1 MVYFLAALLV
11 LLMQLVGVTQGQHE
25 NDTDKT
31 PVKLSG
37 VGFLSQHCKSFYY
50 IRPEN
55 GILVGTCDDQ
65 VCGNMVE
72 TRLDLRNWQVHKASA
87 QVLFL
92 FANFASRSI
101 MNHNGNM
108 YYNKS

>member
-1 MVYFLAALLV
+1 MAYFLAALLV
-11 LLMQLVGVTQGQHE
+11 LMMQLVNDTHGQHE
-25 NDTDKT
+25 NGTDKT

-65 VCGNMVE
+65 ICGNMVE
-72 TRLDLRNWQVHKASA
+72 TKLDLRNWQVHKVSA

-92 FANFASRSI
+92 VADLSSRSI
-101 MNHNGNM
+101 TNHNGNM